1 MRESLTALA
10 KTWTQLAAETES
22 DQALLG
28 AILELELSERYEALL
43 RALRLG
49 A

>member
-28 AILELELSERYEALL
+28 AILELGERYEALL